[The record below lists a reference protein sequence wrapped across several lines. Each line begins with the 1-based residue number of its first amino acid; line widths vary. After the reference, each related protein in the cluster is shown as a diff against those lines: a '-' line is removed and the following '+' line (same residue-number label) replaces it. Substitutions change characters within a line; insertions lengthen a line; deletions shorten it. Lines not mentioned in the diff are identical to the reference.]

1 MEINIGKC
9 VVYRSSEICRVV
21 GIENRCFDGKTQREY
36 FVLSPVGSQRA
47 TYYVPREVAG
57 EKLRDLLTKDE
68 ILGIIDG
75 IGGAAPET
83 LGEGA
88 DRKTRQNEILSGTDY
103 ARILRMARSLHLE
116 QQKRFAAGKRLT
128 SADEKAM
135 KAAETLIKSEF
146 GYVLGIDSDKVGEFI
161 RERIGEE

>member
-9 VVYRSSEICRVV
+9 VVYRSSEICRIV
-21 GIENRCFDGKTQREY
+21 GIENKCFDGKTQREY
-36 FVLSPVGSQRA
+36 CVLSPVSSDRA

-68 ILGIIDG
+68 ILGIIDE
-75 IGGAAPET
+75 IGAAAPET
-83 LGEGA
+83 LGKGEERKSRQNKILAGA
-88 DRKTRQNEILSGTDY
+88 DYT
-103 ARILRMARSLHLE
+103 RILRLARSLHLE
-116 QQKRFAAGKRLT
+116 QQKRSAAGKRLT

-135 KAAETLIKSEF
+135 KAAESLIKSEF
-146 GYVLGIDSDKVGEFI
+146 GYVLGIASDKVGEFI